1 MAEVWTAARASLNWK
16 VGGRGCGQNSAD
28 SFPEVWVEREALP
41 LYKDTDR
48 LKAENSAS
56 YHAEEKTVCEKNE
69 KILLLSFEP

>member
-1 MAEVWTAARASLNWK
+1 M
-16 VGGRGCGQNSAD
+16 
-28 SFPEVWVEREALP
+28 EREALP